1 MNKTFEINKKEFN
14 DISNILFNLIKD
26 KIKDDMDFINKKDI
40 ITYENN
46 KYLKFS
52 NFEESK
58 QFLRN
63 KIIDK
68 NKDLTDDVYLVS
80 LSVSK
85 LKASNGVSSLKI
97 DCSIK
102 NKSKTILLIDN
113 EIYVFNESE
122 IQLELIEFS
131 KKNNFNLEQ
140 ECFLQEYLY
149 ESMPNSINLD
159 NFIYIF
165 EESIE
170 NSLDLESLG
179 ELLEPTIESVN
190 KENYSKDIF
199 SILINEDNYLNLF
212 KDKLLV
218 EKSDDGYN
226 IYFTNILIKS
236 IKYKVLFT

>member
-1 MNKTFEINKKEFN
+1 MNKTFEINKKKFDN
-14 DISNILFNLIKD
+14 ISNILFDLIKD
-26 KIKDDMDFINKKDI
+26 KIKDDADFINKKDI
-40 ITYENN
+40 ITYENG

-52 NFEESK
+52 RFEESK
-58 QFLRN
+58 EFFKN

-68 NKDLTDDVYLVS
+68 SNNLTDGSYLVS

-102 NKSKTILLIDN
+102 NNSRTILLIDN

-122 IQLELIEFS
+122 IHLELIEFS

-140 ECFLQEYLY
+140 ECFLQEYLN
-149 ESMPNSINLD
+149 ESIPNSINLD
-159 NFIYIF
+159 NFIYMF

-170 NSLDLESLG
+170 NSLDLQSLS
-179 ELLEPTIESVN
+179 ELLEPTIESIN
-190 KENYSKDIF
+190 EENYSKDIF

-212 KDKLLV
+212 KDKLII
-218 EKSDDGYN
+218 EKSSDGYN